1 MNSVPQPSP
10 QGKSSMDTSGERDL
24 VLSALR
30 VAATRSRLTTN
41 CLETIG
47 IALRQKQV
55 NCAGALAWLSDEGLL
70 DLLPFGPEIKRD

>member
-1 MNSVPQPSP
+1 MSSVTEPSP
-10 QGKSSMDTSGERDL
+10 QGKSNVDTSGERDL

-55 NCAGALAWLSDEGLL
+55 DCAGALAWLKAEGLL
-70 DLLPFGPEIKRD
+70 ELLPFGPEIAR